1 MAVRCG
7 SFFFYTYSHVLNK
20 MNMCSF
26 CSRLFNKMNGYGDCD
41 GDCDGKGD
49 GYGDGVCVRLRRT
62 LRARARRAA
71 GAAAH
76 THLQKYF
83 FYKRGT
89 VCFAKKDEIWPKTRH
104 LPLPAPTNVLKNW
117 RRGRLQNAAFLPRYR
132 RGLACGEAMALE
144 RLCVGR
150 LPVGRCQVW
159 WTVRVVLSGGL
170 GDGGLLWG
178 AERRR
183 R

>member
-1 MAVRCG
+1 
-7 SFFFYTYSHVLNK
+7 
-20 MNMCSF
+20 MCSF

-41 GDCDGKGD
+41 GDCDRKGD
-49 GYGDGVCVRLRRT
+49 GYGDGECVRLRRT
-62 LRARARRAA
+62 FCARGRAGPLARPHT
-71 GAAAH
+71 H
-76 THLQKYF
+76 THLQNNF

-89 VCFAKKDEIWPKTRH
+89 VCFAKKDEIWPKASH
-104 LPLPAPTNVLKNW
+104 LPLPAPTNVPKNW

-132 RGLACGEAMALE
+132 RGLACGEAVAHE